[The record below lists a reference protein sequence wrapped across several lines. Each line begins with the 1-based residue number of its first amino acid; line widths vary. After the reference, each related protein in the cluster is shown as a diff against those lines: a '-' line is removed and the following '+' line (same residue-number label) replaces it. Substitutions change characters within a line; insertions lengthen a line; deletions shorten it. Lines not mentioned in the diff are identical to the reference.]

1 MQWKYA
7 IWWWWYEYD
16 NDRDDVDD
24 INGEINDDAMN

>member
-7 IWWWWYEYD
+7 IWWWYEYD